1 LHVYAVIA
9 LLTSRK
15 RKALSL
21 EHISAAIHS
30 RNAPDESVWLFKRM
44 MKRVRIW
51 GLLAL
56 VAFTISL
63 PLVIGDP
70 TFTSIGVYVLLF
82 TCAAVAWNLFSGFTG
97 YISLGQGVYFGVGAY
112 TLALLCQRYSIPG
125 GIGPFLLLPL
135 SGLVAA
141 LFSVPIGWVALHTRR
156 YAFVVISIA
165 IFFLFQLLSSN
176 LPTLTGGTQGIYFP
190 AAQWGPDV
198 YDLPFYYLAFLITLL
213 ATITTWWLRHS
224 KFGLSLFAIRDDE
237 ERARSL
243 GVPTG
248 RYKLFTYVLS
258 AFFIG
263 IVGAQ
268 MAYYSGI
275 VYPSYAF
282 NANFDVSVAVIAF
295 VGGIGTVSGPIV
307 GGLLI
312 GPLQQYLNLQF
323 SSIAAGFEL
332 VLFGAILLVIVLL
345 VPEGIVPSLSKYWKT
360 WITMFNRKLSR
371 EILQP
376 AFSAPTEISQVHI
389 GSISLQDSF
398 VKSTLIEQTSNHVA
412 LNIPHRLTEQP
423 VPVFVSARTNP
434 KLRAQRL
441 VSVSHDGSIT
451 MQEQMIASSVISWRC
466 PHCRRPFLLRDNTC
480 YCPRCGF
487 TRPLSGGREP
497 LSS

>member
-1 LHVYAVIA
+1 
-9 LLTSRK
+9 
-15 RKALSL
+15 
-21 EHISAAIHS
+21 
-30 RNAPDESVWLFKRM
+30 M

-56 VAFTISL
+56 VAFAISL

-70 TFTSIGVYVLLF
+70 TFTSIGVYILLY
-82 TCAAVAWNLFSGFTG
+82 TAAAVAWNLFSGYSG
-97 YISLGQGVYFGVGAY
+97 YISLGHVIYFGVGAY

-135 SGLVAA
+135 SGVVAA

-176 LPTLTGGTQGIYFP
+176 LPTLTGGKQGIYFP

-237 ERARSL
+237 ERALSL

-263 IVGAQ
+263 IVGAR

-282 NANFDVSVAVIAF
+282 HANFDMSVAVIAF

-312 GPLQQYLNLQF
+312 GPLQQDLNLQF

-345 VPEGIVPSLSKYWKT
+345 VPEGIVPSLSKYWKMWKT
-360 WITMFNRKLSR
+360 IYNRKYSK
-371 EILQP
+371 EKLQP
-376 AFSAPTEISQVHI
+376 AFNTPKETSMVHVI
-389 GSISLQDSF
+389 PITPEETF
-398 VKSTLIEQTSNHVA
+398 VQNTFIEQPFNQVV
-412 LNIPHRLTEQP
+412 LN
-423 VPVFVSARTNP
+423 
-434 KLRAQRL
+434 KWQRE
-441 VSVSHDGSIT
+441 IN
-451 MQEQMIASSVISWRC
+451 QK
-466 PHCRRPFLLRDNTC
+466 
-480 YCPRCGF
+480 
-487 TRPLSGGREP
+487 
-497 LSS
+497 